1 MHLVD
6 DIDFIP
12 SLCRPV
18 GYLLT
23 DFTDVVDTVVRCRVD
38 LDDVRGNARQNRLT
52 RRTFVARASVHG
64 MFAVDRAGENLGDRR
79 FSCSAGSA
87 EQIRMTDAVRAD
99 LIFQCCY
106 NVILSFYI
114 LKGGRTE
121 FSVQSSIAHKIFL
134 LLLHRH
140 GILPPAVSFGQ
151 QCNRRTETLLFLL

>member
-64 MFAVDRAGENLGDRR
+64 MFAVDRTGENLGDRR

-87 EQIRMTDAVRAD
+87 EQVRMTDAVRAD
-99 LIFQCCY
+99 LIF
-106 NVILSFYI
+106 
-114 LKGGRTE
+114 
-121 FSVQSSIAHKIFL
+121 
-134 LLLHRH
+134 
-140 GILPPAVSFGQ
+140 
-151 QCNRRTETLLFLL
+151 